1 MLPWQL
7 SWRLPIGIVIVI
19 GFFLFRSR
27 ETDEGARRRSRLMN
41 SSRWCR
47 RATRSF
53 GVRYAAPPPQW
64 HERAPVML
72 IANHMSWFDPI
83 ILFAIHP
90 ITFVT
95 STEIRDA
102 PFLGWICKHAGCLFV
117 ERKKLRQ
124 VAEDRNALAGVLQST
139 SVAIFPEGT
148 SSDGQGLLPFKGAP
162 FAAAIAGQVP
172 IKAWVL
178 AYTRLAGRR
187 FSRQNHQS
195 ICWYGDMGFLGSLI
209 RLGLLGSLHVRIE
222 PLAMRQPGRDRRE
235 VASEWHQQMSDV
247 YQQSLRQ
254 VGSIAN

>member
-1 MLPWQL
+1 MPPWQL
-7 SWRLPIGIVIVI
+7 AWRLPIGVCVVI

-27 ETDEGARRRSRLMN
+27 AKDEGARRRDRLMN

-47 RATRSF
+47 RATRNF
-53 GVRYAAPPPQW
+53 GVRYTAPPPPW
-64 HERAPVML
+64 HERQPVML
-72 IANHMSWFDPI
+72 ISNHMSWFDPI

-148 SSDGQGLLPFKGAP
+148 SSNGQGLLQFKGAP
-162 FAAAIAGQVP
+162 FAAAIAGRVP

-178 AYTRLAGRR
+178 AYTRLGGRV
-187 FSRQNHQS
+187 FSPANHTS
-195 ICWYGDMGFLGSLI
+195 ICWYGDMGFIGSLL
-209 RLGLLGSLHVRIE
+209 RLGLLGSVDVRIE
-222 PLAMRQPGRDRRE
+222 PLALRQPASDRRV
-235 VASEWHQQMSDV
+235 VAQQWYQDMSAV
-247 YQQSLRQ
+247 YHR
-254 VGSIAN
+254 SIKMS